1 MLTQRSI
8 PEVKEEQSGYAI
20 NERKTKLSQFLDLG
34 PPDLITLVKYI
45 ASSNSSTHANLSE
58 KLGDSASI
66 ANVDPATILAELHSH
81 DKLKGEIGTYFYSL
95 GTDTSD
101 PTSITIFLKKIADLI
116 TEQPQVWFGKA
127 KPFQVARVSMS
138 TWNTFRKCDMNII
151 VHMPGTVQMFILDA
165 NDDQI
170 HIEPSSE
177 ESKIIWAETFVSG
190 VVRSMMLMKDNYE
203 DGEVQNLV
211 ETLIVDP
218 LTSGELEAVAEAFIE
233 LFPMVYEKG
242 EFLGSPCDVINT
254 SRTNNYL
261 AETLIEI
268 VNLTHSVDQC
278 REMLEKLME
287 TYPEAVI
294 LLTRILFDNDMEID
308 AIELICDQ
316 LEKIE
321 EYENMDYNNN
331 DNNNNE
337 DSHPSV
343 PLQLDYKSEL
353 LCVQAE
359 FLINVKHDYVLAQ
372 HVAQSAVSCTP
383 SEFKPWFLLTRAYI
397 RLNDVENA
405 LYTLNACPMAISKE
419 KYSLKR
425 VVPFPTKT
433 SLHLPLPV
441 DAVLDGVTSL
451 NPQDLQREHK
461 TADPALVNLAS
472 ANLKSTYILCY
483 KLLTEIVA
491 ITGWDDLLK
500 FRAQIFIMENDYQ
513 RIATE
518 EAAYSSTN
526 ANTAASLN
534 NVPVETNE
542 GSTSHETEN
551 VDNPNASHNG
561 SSNGTTSNIQNNVSN
576 NMSSSHTVVSNAS
589 SIIRSKRL
597 CERWLDNLIM
607 LLYEDFKVYTV
618 WQAEHMQHEAQ
629 NSEYRKLTFEWEL
642 FGLCARRLG
651 HYPEAAKAFQ
661 MALSQRFSAQSA
673 RKLLEY
679 CIKER
684 QRTRQIVNVPN
695 STMTSNQIMARVNEL
710 DMTIIDLC
718 VKICCWNHRWYIEF
732 STQLLMAI
740 SLVVQDIGLVKVSNE
755 IAARYPN
762 SVFELVRD
770 NMLMFLEKY
779 TNDYFDK

>member
-1 MLTQRSI
+1 MLTQSSI
-8 PEVKEEQSGYAI
+8 PEVKEEQIGFAI

-45 ASSNSSTHANLSE
+45 GSTSSATPANISE
-58 KLGDSASI
+58 KLNDAASV
-66 ANVDPATILAELHSH
+66 ANVDPATILAQLHSN

-116 TEQPQVWFGKA
+116 TEEPQVWFGKR

-151 VHMPGTVQMFILDA
+151 VHMPGTVQMFILDS

-190 VVRSMMLMKDNYE
+190 VVRSIMLMKDNYE

-211 ETLIVDP
+211 ETLIVNP
-218 LTSGELEAVAEAFIE
+218 LTSGEIDAVADAFID
-233 LFPMVYEKG
+233 LFPMVYEQG
-242 EFLGSPCDVINT
+242 ELLGSPCDVINT

-268 VNLTHSVDQC
+268 VKLTHCADQC
-278 REMLEKLME
+278 REMLEGLIEKC
-287 TYPEAVI
+287 PEAVI
-294 LLTRILFDNDMEID
+294 LLARVLLACDMEID
-308 AIELICDQ
+308 ALQLICEQ
-316 LEKIE
+316 LQKIE
-321 EYENMDYNNN
+321 DYENSNFSGN
-331 DNNNNE
+331 DSE
-337 DSHPSV
+337 YAVSPF
-343 PLQLDYKSEL
+343 QLDYKSEL

-359 FLINVKHDYVLAQ
+359 YLINVKHDYVLAQ
-372 HVAQSAVSCTP
+372 NVAQSAVSCTP
-383 SEFKPWFLLTRAYI
+383 SEFKPWFLLTRSYI

-405 LYTLNACPMAISKE
+405 LYTLNACPMAVSKE

-425 VVPFPTKT
+425 VVPFPTKM

-441 DAVLDGVTSL
+441 DVVLDGVTSL
-451 NPQDLQREHK
+451 NPQDIQREHK
-461 TADPALVNLAS
+461 TADPTLVNLAS
-472 ANLKSTYILCY
+472 TNLKSTYLLCY
-483 KLLTEIVA
+483 KLLTEIAA

-513 RIATE
+513 RVAAE
-518 EAAYSSTN
+518 ETAYSSAN
-526 ANTAASLN
+526 ANTAASIN
-534 NVPVETNE
+534 NVPVEDNNQTGTPESVGTEAVSQQQQQE
-542 GSTSHETEN
+542 GQEA
-551 VDNPNASHNG
+551 VPNNLNHMN
-561 SSNGTTSNIQNNVSN
+561 
-576 NMSSSHTVVSNAS
+576 SSHTITSSAS

-607 LLYEDFKVYTV
+607 LLYEDFKVYTL
-618 WQAEHMQHEAQ
+618 WQTEHMQHEAQ
-629 NSEYRKLTFEWEL
+629 NADYRRLTFEWEL

-679 CIKER
+679 CINEH
-684 QRTRQIVNVPN
+684 QRVRQISSVPN
-695 STMTSNQIMARVNEL
+695 SGMTSNQIMTRINEL

-718 VKICCWNHRWYIEF
+718 VKVCCWNHRWYIEF
-732 STQLLMAI
+732 STQLLNAMD
-740 SLVVQDIGLVKVSNE
+740 LVVQDIGLTKLSAE
-755 IAARYPN
+755 IDARYPKTVYN
-762 SVFELVRD
+762 LVKD
-770 NMLMFLEKY
+770 NILLFLDEY
-779 TNDYFDK
+779 TNDYCDN